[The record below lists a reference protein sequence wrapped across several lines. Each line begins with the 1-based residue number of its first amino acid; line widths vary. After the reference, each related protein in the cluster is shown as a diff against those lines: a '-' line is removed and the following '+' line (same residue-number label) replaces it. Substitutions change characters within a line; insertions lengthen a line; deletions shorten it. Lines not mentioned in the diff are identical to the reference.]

1 MIENKNGNLK
11 YKNDTLTCVK
21 CKKVYKI
28 EDNIPI
34 LIWTVSPKIID
45 F

>member
-1 MIENKNGNLK
+1 MDKELLKILACPECKSNLK
-11 YKNDTLTCVK
+11 YKNNTLTCIK

-34 LIWTVSPKIID
+34 LI
-45 F
+45 